1 LPLSANAQSRKKQH
15 STISHCAVLFLDY
28 NLTTMIKSFADAL
41 TEKVFLGED
50 LTRKEVRLLG
60 DLRLSKAQE
69 RLLVLHHSTEK
80 DLMKLHALHY
90 HSLRGTRRYSID
102 ANSRASRWRITFA
115 WANRELT
122 DVTLVKIEDTH

>member
-50 LTRKEVRLLG
+50 LTRKEARLLG

-69 RLLVLHHSTEK
+69 RLVVLHHSTEK

-90 HSLRGTRRYSID
+90 HSLRGAGRYSILT
-102 ANSRASRWRITFA
+102 RIHVHPGGASHLRGQIA
-115 WANRELT
+115 SSPML
-122 DVTLVKIEDTH
+122 LS